1 MQVSI
6 ETTTGLERRMKVQI
20 PAERVER
27 EVEQRLKSL
36 GKRAKL
42 NGFRPG
48 KIPYDVVK
56 KRFGS

>member
-6 ETTTGLERRMKVQI
+6 ETTAGLERRMKVQV

-36 GKRAKL
+36 GRSEERRV
-42 NGFRPG
+42 G
-48 KIPYDVVK
+48 
-56 KRFGS
+56 